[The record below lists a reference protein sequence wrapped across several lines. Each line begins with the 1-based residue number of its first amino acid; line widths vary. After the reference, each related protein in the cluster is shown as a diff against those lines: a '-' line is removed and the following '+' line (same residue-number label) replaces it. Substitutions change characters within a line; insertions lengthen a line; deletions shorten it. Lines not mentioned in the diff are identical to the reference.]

1 MLFVVHIM
9 QFFAKLMWAGIKE
22 RSENLKQI
30 FESYKMKY
38 IQVQL
43 TSSCFLKNPLPLMK
57 VGKTQENLS
66 CKGSRAS
73 TSTLIVDRDN
83 FSLDPERSYVSG

>member
-22 RSENLKQI
+22 LSENLKQI
-30 FESYKMKY
+30 FESYKMGY

-43 TSSCFLKNPLPLMK
+43 ISNCFFEKSFASN
-57 VGKTQENLS
+57 E
-66 CKGSRAS
+66 SR
-73 TSTLIVDRDN
+73 
-83 FSLDPERSYVSG
+83 